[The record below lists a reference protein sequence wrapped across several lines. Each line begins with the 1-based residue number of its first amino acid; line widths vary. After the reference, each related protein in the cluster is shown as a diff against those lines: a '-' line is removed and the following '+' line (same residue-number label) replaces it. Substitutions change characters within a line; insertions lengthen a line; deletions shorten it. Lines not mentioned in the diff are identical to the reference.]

1 VLIFHAWEMAYTSVS
16 AESQAIVRITDMDEW
31 MQTMKIQKQKGMT
44 LIGFI
49 FVLSF
54 VVFISYIGM
63 KIAPIYMEYYS
74 VVSAMNGVAAERGS
88 ARLSP
93 YDLRVRILNRL
104 YVSYSD
110 DNVKEKDIKLVRNNG
125 VNLRIAYEVR
135 KPVIGNL
142 DVVAKFDKS
151 VRLSD

>member
-1 VLIFHAWEMAYTSVS
+1 MD
-16 AESQAIVRITDMDEW
+16 VRMGA
-31 MQTMKIQKQKGMT
+31 MKIYKQGGMT

-63 KIAPIYMEYYS
+63 KIAPIYMEYYA
-74 VVSAMNGVAAERGS
+74 VVSAMNGVASERGS
-88 ARLSP
+88 ANLSP
-93 YDLRVRILNRL
+93 YDIRVRVLNRL
-104 YVSYSD
+104 YVSYSA
-110 DNVKEKDIKLVRNNG
+110 DNVKEQNIKLVRANG

-142 DVVAKFDKS
+142 DVVAKFDRT
-151 VRLSD
+151 VRLAN